1 MRGAHITRLVAI
13 AGAGG
18 LLLSCSDRDKTP
30 TGLDHAGQHLTPHA
44 DVIATQPEPF
54 TVRASIDPYK
64 IQQLPDFMMQ
74 SRTRTDIVMQ
84 RSVFVTGPGPWHI
97 HPGPSFVYVIQG
109 RIKLGQFSDK
119 EGCTETPVRGPGEV
133 YFEEGNRVHRAVVV
147 SSESAVVLVTRFNIP
162 VGQPFTIMV
171 PDPGC

>member
-1 MRGAHITRLVAI
+1 MRGIRITRLVAI
-13 AGAGG
+13 AGTGA
-18 LLLSCSDRDKTP
+18 LLLSCTDRREAP
-30 TGLDHAGQHLTPHA
+30 TGIDHMGQHLTPHA
-44 DVIATQPEPF
+44 DLIAAQLEPF

-74 SRTRTDIVMQ
+74 SRTTSDIVMQ
-84 RSVFVTGPGPWHI
+84 RSVFAPGAGPWHI

-109 RIKLGQFSDK
+109 QIKLGQFSDK
-119 EGCTETPVRGPGEV
+119 DGCTETPVRGPGEV
-133 YFEEGNRVHRAVVV
+133 YFEEGYRVHRAVVV

-162 VGQPFTIMV
+162 VGQPFTIMK